1 MTGLEPWI
9 VTTAMNFLAPIV
21 EEVCKGFLKDGAGKL
36 LKEGGDSDVGKAVKE
51 MVFEASKAYAKKY
64 ADRHG
69 ILKVLWMREHIS
81 LESVYTGVKFLD
93 ESETNRWISVDA
105 LEQSYRESKNRRF
118 QKEGKTQDGMMIA
131 DDKQFLMVLGQPGAG
146 KSTFLRRM
154 GLEALN
160 GKQEIFSHKCIPV
173 FLELKTFKD
182 DKVDIQKQI
191 VAEFATCGFPEP
203 EKFTENALKQ
213 GKLLILLDGLDEVP
227 KVNTNAVITQ
237 IEDFVDRYDKNRFI
251 SSCRIAAYRS
261 KFRRFFD
268 VAMADFDNEQ
278 ISEFINNWFRSE
290 KDKLMGTA
298 QKCWELLQNDENEA
312 AMELARTPLLLTFL
326 CLVYDRSQGFSSN
339 RSSLYSKALRI
350 WRCKYS

>member
-9 VTTAMNFLAPIV
+9 VTTAMNFLTPIV

-36 LKEGGDSDVGKAVKE
+36 LKEGGDIDVGKAMKE

-93 ESETNRWISVDA
+93 ESETNRWVSVAA

-118 QKEGKTQDGMMIA
+118 QKEGKTQDGMVIA

-154 GLEALN
+154 GLEALK
-160 GKQEIFSHKCIPV
+160 GQQEIFRHKCIPV

-191 VAEFATCGFPEP
+191 VAEFETCGFPEP
-203 EKFTENALKQ
+203 ERFTENALKQ

-227 KVNTNAVITQ
+227 KANTNAVITQ

-278 ISEFINNWFRSE
+278 IAEFINNWFRSE

-312 AMELARTPLLLTFL
+312 AMELARVLH
-326 CLVYDRSQGFSSN
+326 Y
-339 RSSLYSKALRI
+339 Y
-350 WRCKYS
+350 

>member
-1 MTGLEPWI
+1 
-9 VTTAMNFLAPIV
+9 
-21 EEVCKGFLKDGAGKL
+21 
-36 LKEGGDSDVGKAVKE
+36 
-51 MVFEASKAYAKKY
+51 
-64 ADRHG
+64 
-69 ILKVLWMREHIS
+69 
-81 LESVYTGVKFLD
+81 
-93 ESETNRWISVDA
+93 
-105 LEQSYRESKNRRF
+105 
-118 QKEGKTQDGMMIA
+118 
-131 DDKQFLMVLGQPGAG
+131 
-146 KSTFLRRM
+146 
-154 GLEALN
+154 
-160 GKQEIFSHKCIPV
+160 
-173 FLELKTFKD
+173 LELKTFKD